1 MDPAMPKFDISVLY
15 VEDEKILRN
24 VYQTILGKRVR
35 ELYIAENGENG
46 LHVFREKKPDLVI
59 TDIKMPVM
67 NGLEMSKKIL
77 REDPDAKIIIM
88 SAYGQ
93 PQYFI
98 QAIEFGVKGFLLKPV
113 NNEKLFDSIASQAK
127 SILLEKEL
135 KDQEIKRREA
145 EHALSVS
152 KSILKAVSFA
162 SEKFL
167 QYSYGEKSVPEVL
180 SQLGEATNVSR
191 VYIFENSMDNN
202 NNYHSTQIYEWVAE
216 GIESQMDNPVL
227 NDVDFRKLGFG
238 RWVNNLSKG
247 KIIYGLVRDF
257 PEEER
262 AALEPQDITSIVVV
276 PIFCDKDWWGFI
288 GFDDCKKQRIWN
300 EAEIK
305 ALSAAADIFGAAIY
319 RRKVE
324 EELLTLNNEL
334 ELRVS
339 ERTRD
344 LQKEVNERK
353 LAETMLRES
362 EEKYRQIFENANDGI
377 MLTMNGVIEFTNP
390 KLFEMT
396 GYLPK
401 ECIGRNFTDF
411 IHPDFREMTT
421 KNHLDR
427 INNKKAPE
435 RYDVQVYDKKG
446 KIKWL
451 ELKSTL
457 IKWENEPTVLTFL
470 TDITERKKTAEELE
484 ILNQKLEQRVREE
497 VEKLEKQ
504 QQLLIQKSKLESL
517 GELAAGIAHEINQPL
532 GGISMALD
540 NISIKINEHAA
551 TEEYLGKKFKIIFE
565 DIERIRNI
573 INHVRLFS
581 KDHDIID
588 LEPIDVNQVIKD
600 ALGMVVT
607 QYKNHNVDLR
617 LKLARYPISLRA
629 NKYRLE
635 QVILNLLS
643 NAKYA
648 VDEKE
653 VSHQENNYQKEI
665 NIYSNMNETEA
676 NILVEDNG
684 TGIPE
689 EKQVNIFDPFYTTK
703 KNEIGT
709 GLGLSVSYGIIK
721 ELGGDISVDSKE
733 GEYTRMMISI
743 PLNKND

>member
-1 MDPAMPKFDISVLY
+1 M
-15 VEDEKILRN
+15 
-24 VYQTILGKRVR
+24 
-35 ELYIAENGENG
+35 
-46 LHVFREKKPDLVI
+46 I

-77 REDPDAKIIIM
+77 KEDPNAKIIIM

-135 KDQEIKRREA
+135 KEQEVKRQEA
-145 EHALSVS
+145 EHALSTS
-152 KSILKAVSFA
+152 ESILKAVSLA

-191 VYIFENSMDNN
+191 VYIFENSLNKRG
-202 NNYHSTQIYEWVAE
+202 NYISTQIYEWAAK
-216 GIESQMDNPVL
+216 GIDSQMDNPHLKDVSFIETGFNRW
-227 NDVDFRKLGFG
+227 NDEML
-238 RWVNNLSKG
+238 KG
-247 KIIYGLVRDF
+247 NSIYGLVRDF
-257 PEEER
+257 PNEER
-262 AALEPQDITSIVVV
+262 AALEPQHIISLMVV

-288 GFDDCKKQRIWN
+288 GFDDCREARSWS

-377 MLTMNGVIEFTNP
+377 ILTMKGIIEFTNP
-390 KLFEMT
+390 KLYEMT
-396 GYLPK
+396 GYLPR
-401 ECIGRNFTDF
+401 ECIGKSFNDF
-411 IHPDFREMTT
+411 VHPDFRETT
-421 KNHLDR
+421 MENYLGR
-427 INNKKAPE
+427 INKKDAPE
-435 RYDVQVYDKKG
+435 RYDIQILDKQG
-446 KIKWL
+446 NMKWI
-451 ELKSTL
+451 ELKSNL

-470 TDITERKKTAEELE
+470 TDITERKKTAEELKV
-484 ILNQKLEQRVREE
+484 LNQKLEQRVREE

-504 QQLLIQKSKLESL
+504 QHLLIQKSKLESL

-540 NISIKINEHAA
+540 NISIKVGEHAA
-551 TEEYLGKKFKIIFE
+551 TKEYLANKFRTIFE

-588 LEPIDVNQVIKD
+588 FETIDVNQVIKD
-600 ALGMVVT
+600 ALGMVVS
-607 QYKNHNVDLR
+607 QYKNHNVDLS
-617 LKLARYPISLRA
+617 LKLARYPICIKA

-653 VSHQENNYQKEI
+653 ANGSSNSYQKSI
-665 NIYSNMNETEA
+665 NIYSKMNETEA
-676 NILVEDNG
+676 DVIVEDNG

-721 ELGGDISVDSKE
+721 ELGGDILVDSKVA
-733 GEYTRMMISI
+733 EYTRMIVSI